1 MLLDRFNRKIDYL
14 RISVTDRCNR
24 RCIYCMPNEP
34 FVHKNHAD
42 ILSYEQI
49 EAVAKTAAKLGITK
63 IRLTGGEPLVRKDI
77 ERLVARLAAIEGIIE
92 LCMTTNGS
100 LLAEKAALLKQAGL
114 TRLNISM
121 DSVEP
126 ERYTQLTG
134 GDLQQAIKA
143 IEVVIKAGFENTKI
157 NMVILDNTTEKEI
170 EAMQA
175 FCRETG
181 LHLQKI
187 MRFSLYDR
195 DDLSRRFQTERPPK
209 CQVCN
214 RLRLTADGF
223 LKPCL
228 FSDDE
233 IRLNFDDIEG
243 SIRKAVFGKAKSGT
257 ACKNRFMN
265 QIGG

>member
-1 MLLDRFNRKIDYL
+1 MEHNRVIRVDSTGANTK
-14 RISVTDRCNR
+14 R
-24 RCIYCMPNEP
+24 R
-34 FVHKNHAD
+34 
-42 ILSYEQI
+42 LQ
-49 EAVAKTAAKLGITK
+49 AKCGACGDEFTAYTASTRAPAKCKKCGKVLF
-63 IRLTGGEPLVRKDI
+63 PP
-77 ERLVARLAAIEGIIE
+77 RLVCPACKSRE
-92 LCMTTNGS
+92 
-100 LLAEKAALLKQAGL
+100 
-114 TRLNISM
+114 
-121 DSVEP
+121 
-126 ERYTQLTG
+126 
-134 GDLQQAIKA
+134 
-143 IEVVIKAGFENTKI
+143 FENTKI

-195 DDLSRRFQTERPPK
+195 DDLSRRFQTERPPE
-209 CQVCN
+209 CTNCN

-233 IRLNFDDIEG
+233 IKVDFNDIEG
-243 SIRKAVFGKAKSGT
+243 SIRKAVSGKPKSGT

-265 QIGG
+265 EIGG